1 MVASPLVLHNLLLV
15 SSCKIL
21 HFVMCYMN
29 QNRNI
34 NKLSRLHNTDW
45 KSSLRNFKRGGY
57 FSPDWV
63 WILNG
68 NFIYSCTCSFYKELP
83 LCYEMLNVYS
93 RVERS
98 HFIVVHCVYWE
109 KVEQVFWSCD
119 IFFLHM
125 LWYCT
130 LPQTVCIELVLPP
143 PPTVSSL
150 SVLLEITL
158 QRI

>member
-1 MVASPLVLHNLLLV
+1 MVTSPLVLHNLLLV

-45 KSSLRNFKRGGY
+45 KSSLRNFKIGGY
-57 FSPDWV
+57 FSPV

-98 HFIVVHCVYWE
+98 HFIVCIVYTQG
-109 KVEQVFWSCD
+109 KSRTG
-119 IFFLHM
+119 ILK
-125 LWYCT
+125 LWYF
-130 LPQTVCIELVLPP
+130 LLAYADRK
-143 PPTVSSL
+143 
-150 SVLLEITL
+150 SVV
-158 QRI
+158 